1 MYPKIRVMLLTK
13 KQTWQ
18 FRPPSDPASKQT
30 RKLPIQKN
38 YKCKPPFVYS
48 VVRVQGLLPET
59 SVQLCVWIGERE
71 GEGLLTDIRFCQ
83 LIDVLKKKKSLAK
96 MKQSSCEILADVS
109 FKVRVNVQHTTETI
123 QVVKPLWVWPKLIRH
138 CKQSTVKTKHVCP
151 SHMLS
156 EITMS
161 LTPPAVCLFFP
172 LSPFAAER
180 FQFLVCPIVPL
191 GFYTD
196 DM

>member
-48 VVRVQGLLPET
+48 VVRVQGLLPES
-59 SVQLCVWIGERE
+59 SVQLCVNW
-71 GEGLLTDIRFCQ
+71 GEGGGGSINWHPFLSVDRCL
-83 LIDVLKKKKSLAK
+83 KKKSLAK

-161 LTPPAVCLFFP
+161 LTPPAVCLFF
-172 LSPFAAER
+172 
-180 FQFLVCPIVPL
+180 FLWVPL
-191 GFYTD
+191 LQKDSSFLSVQLSH
-196 DM
+196 

>member
-1 MYPKIRVMLLTK
+1 
-13 KQTWQ
+13 
-18 FRPPSDPASKQT
+18 
-30 RKLPIQKN
+30 
-38 YKCKPPFVYS
+38 
-48 VVRVQGLLPET
+48 
-59 SVQLCVWIGERE
+59 
-71 GEGLLTDIRFCQ
+71 
-83 LIDVLKKKKSLAK
+83 

-161 LTPPAVCLFFP
+161 LTPPAVCLFFFP
-172 LSPFAAER
+172 LSPFGAER
-180 FQFLVCPIVPL
+180 FQFFVCPIVPL

>member
-1 MYPKIRVMLLTK
+1 
-13 KQTWQ
+13 
-18 FRPPSDPASKQT
+18 
-30 RKLPIQKN
+30 
-38 YKCKPPFVYS
+38 
-48 VVRVQGLLPET
+48 
-59 SVQLCVWIGERE
+59 
-71 GEGLLTDIRFCQ
+71 
-83 LIDVLKKKKSLAK
+83 
-96 MKQSSCEILADVS
+96 MKQSSCEIFADVS

-151 SHMLS
+151 SHTLS

-161 LTPPAVCLFFP
+161 LTPPAVCFFFP

-180 FQFLVCPIVPL
+180 FQFFVCPIVPL